1 MIEDVVE
8 NLDRA
13 WAALNAQPSVDLI
26 VNSYRFFD
34 QLKRDTRIAAIMED
48 LRREEAESV
57 EILTRAHSDVAVA
70 LGQIANDLEQSAPD
84 AFPAPPKDR
93 NEHDASLR
101 GVRNYLTRAA
111 RTIAEPFMVGRL
123 RSDGNELSYAIGLL
137 RAGATRAERADTLE
151 RLTELQRQFDYA
163 NRSRQIFYLTSAASS
178 LVVLE
183 QRLLDLHPPP
193 VDQGEEAEIAR
204 HARAVRTPL
213 GAIGEAIFGL
223 GKLNLEDAEVK
234 ALIEGMRD
242 DIKRIYEDIRRRL
255 GQERS
260 LLAVFQRYRQRCQW
274 YDAERLRDIA
284 AKSNSKP
291 EDRLVDTLVSYLFD
305 HGLNPLTQPL
315 AGKIRPDLLDAHSR
329 FSFYVEAKQYI
340 DASPGYL
347 LEGMQQVW
355 DMLGQLHGS
364 GYDVREAFYVIYR
377 RGGPRY
383 DFAHR
388 VQHRD
393 RVVHVLMIDIAPT
406 DERGSNAPPTR
417 TFTAD
422 DLRPKSAVE
431 MKAILDAVA
440 TQEVASPK
448 TRSVRRSAKKS
459 RKPAPKRAPRTTK
472 KPGKDRL
479 APDVR
484 GQKKRHDR

>member
-48 LRREEAESV
+48 LRREEVESV
-57 EILTRAHSDVAVA
+57 EILTRTHSDVAEA
-70 LGQIANDLEQSAPD
+70 LARITDNLEQTAPK
-84 AFPAPPKDR
+84 AFPAPPNNRDTPDR
-93 NEHDASLR
+93 SLR
-101 GVRNYLTRAA
+101 GVRNELKSAA
-111 RTIAEPFMVGRL
+111 RTIPEPFRVGQL
-123 RSDGNELSYAIGLL
+123 RSDGNELSSAIGLL
-137 RAGATRAERADTLE
+137 KAVATRAKRDDAVDQ
-151 RLTELQRQFDYA
+151 LTELQRKFYYA

-183 QRLLDLHPPP
+183 RHLLDLHPPP
-193 VDQGEEAEIAR
+193 VDQGQEAEIAR
-204 HARAVRTPL
+204 HERAGRTRL
-213 GAIGEAIFGL
+213 GEIAEAIFGV
-223 GKLNLEDAEVK
+223 GKLNLDDAEVK
-234 ALIEGMRD
+234 SLIEGMRN

-260 LLAVFQRYRQRCQW
+260 LLAVFQRYRQRCEW
-274 YDAERLRDIA
+274 YDTERLRGIA
-284 AKSNSKP
+284 ANSKGKP

-305 HGLNPLTQPL
+305 HGLNPLIQPL
-315 AGKIRPDLLDAHSR
+315 VGKIRPDLLDAHSR

-340 DASPGYL
+340 NASADYL
-347 LEGMQQVW
+347 LKGMQQVW
-355 DMLGQLHGS
+355 DMLGQLRGS

-383 DFAHR
+383 DFAPR
-388 VQHRD
+388 VQHGD

-406 DERGSNAPPTR
+406 DQRGSKSPPTK

-422 DLRPKSAVE
+422 DLRPQNAVKS
-431 MKAILDAVA
+431 KAIM
-440 TQEVASPK
+440 S
-448 TRSVRRSAKKS
+448 
-459 RKPAPKRAPRTTK
+459 PAPKPSLEKTRTQAKTTRTKGRDQK
-472 KPGKDRL
+472 KP
-479 APDVR
+479 R
-484 GQKKRHDR
+484 GR